1 MRLFSMIVYLIRAVL
16 RLNRGDPGI
25 LSAELE
31 LEESPRSLN
40 GCDSLLMPQIQKDFP
55 DYDPELAK
63 TYVRGYLK
71 DQLGHHPGFSIHNVV
86 IAKYLRSG
94 AQKCIVF
101 QAALCWL
108 ENGRKLQKRYALNY
122 TYMLPDGTTAAN
134 CPNCGGA
141 LGYGVQE
148 CPYCG
153 SRVVNALKNTWTFTE
168 MKEC

>member
-108 ENGRKLQKRYALNY
+108 ENGQEVPFRSVLELLMLIDSALQ
-122 TYMLPDGTTAAN
+122 
-134 CPNCGGA
+134 
-141 LGYGVQE
+141 
-148 CPYCG
+148 
-153 SRVVNALKNTWTFTE
+153 S
-168 MKEC
+168 